1 MSKEIVFYQVV
12 AKKYTDIE
20 GKYSELTSIC
30 GNFEKKEDA
39 VKWRDDWVIKRNNL
53 KLKGKFGDERLYCF
67 DHDVIP
73 KVKKIKIILK

>member
-1 MSKEIVFYQVV
+1 MRKEIVYYQVV
-12 AKKYTDIE
+12 ARKYTDIE
-20 GKYSELTSIC
+20 GKHSELTSIG
-30 GNFEKKEDA
+30 GNFDKKEDA

-73 KVKKIKIILK
+73 KVKKIKIFLK

>member
-1 MSKEIVFYQVV
+1 MRKEIVYYQVV
-12 AKKYTDIE
+12 ARKYTDIE
-20 GKYSELTSIC
+20 GKHSELTSIG

-39 VKWRDDWVIKRNNL
+39 VKWRDDWVVKRDNL

-73 KVKKIKIILK
+73 EVKEIKIFLK